1 MKFNM
6 CLDKEQINDIA
17 SVTADKVLETVK
29 YQKDNER
36 WYEREIESL
45 KIQIAQRNSLLVSKD
60 LTIERL
66 KETIRRLKS
75 KLDEE

>member
-45 KIQIAQRNSLLVSKD
+45 KIQIAQRNSSLVSKD